1 MPMQTLHDLFIEQLN
16 ELFAGEAASIQAMQA
31 LRRAASN
38 PRLARL
44 FEAHE
49 RESEKHAA
57 RLEDVGDGA
66 IVIEELRE
74 EARRGLTD
82 ECARRMHR
90 LSRMLERL
98 SKRIDRVV
106 TTPNASS
113 RSGLH
118 GFKPVLGM

>member
-1 MPMQTLHDLFIEQLN
+1 MNRDLA
-16 ELFAGEAASIQAMQA
+16 ELESVLSVFRSDASAGVWVWDS
-31 LRRAASN
+31 
-38 PRLARL
+38 
-44 FEAHE
+44 E
-49 RESEKHAA
+49 RTPPAA